1 MCNTLERR
9 TRLKA
14 TDSTSAIACARSV
27 KEEEREYQEFNKTT
41 MQGKDFTFQIPDECL
56 SCIFEKLGSVDR
68 KSCSLVC
75 KRWHWVEGQGRQR
88 LSLFAQE
95 NLLTALSKL
104 LSRFEHVTKLALKC
118 DKKLTSVDDK
128 ALFII
133 GRDCRQLK
141 KLKLK
146 GCKQLTDDGMEL
158 FARVCGPLKK
168 ISCGSCGFGARG
180 LNSVL
185 QHCVNL
191 EDLTVKRLKGLY
203 EGPSELI
210 RPGCGKIRR
219 LCLKE
224 LFNAQLFG
232 PLLAGSKHLH
242 TLMLSKN
249 SGNWDKLLD
258 IITEHLPELVE
269 LQMEK
274 LQLSDRG
281 LQAVARCKNL
291 EVLYVLKA
299 PECTNVG
306 LTAVAT
312 GCRKLRKLHVDGWK
326 TSRVGDEGLLSVA
339 RACKDLQELVLIGL
353 NTTVVSL
360 SPLATGCL
368 GLERLALCNSET
380 FGDPEFSCIAG
391 KCLSLKKLCIK
402 SCPISDQG
410 MEVLATGFPNLVKV
424 KIKKCRGVTSAS
436 VDWLQNHRESLI
448 VTVDDG
454 LPSTTR
460 ELARSVP
467 LGANRAPGR
476 SALQNRS
483 PLAKA
488 RLAIVAGGSFVACT
502 LLRWSSSS
510 GSGSSSPG
518 AGS

>member
-1 MCNTLERR
+1 MGQG
-9 TRLKA
+9 
-14 TDSTSAIACARSV
+14 TSSVACAGSGQQQAQG
-27 KEEEREYQEFNKTT
+27 EYQEVDQNKI
-41 MQGKDFTFQIPDECL
+41 QGKDFTLQVPDECL
-56 SCIFEKLGSVDR
+56 SCIFEKLSSVDR

-146 GCKQLTDDGMEL
+146 GCKQLTDDGMEI

-185 QHCVNL
+185 QHCLNL

-224 LFNAQLFG
+224 LYNAQLFG
-232 PLLAGSKHLH
+232 PLLAGSKHLN

-249 SGNWDKLLD
+249 SGNWDNLLD

-269 LQMEK
+269 LHMEK
-274 LQLSDRG
+274 LQLSDGG
-281 LQAVARCKNL
+281 LQSVARCKNL

-299 PECTNVG
+299 PECTNAG
-306 LTAVAT
+306 LSAVAT
-312 GCRKLRKLHVDGWK
+312 GCRRLRKLHVDGWK
-326 TSRVGDEGLLSVA
+326 AGRVGDEGLLSVA

-353 NTTVVSL
+353 NATVISF
-360 SPLATGCL
+360 SPLATSCH
-368 GLERLALCNSET
+368 GLERLALCNSDT
-380 FGDPEFSCIAG
+380 FGDPELSCIAE
-391 KCLSLKKLCIK
+391 KCQSLKKLCIK

-410 MEVLATGFPNLVKV
+410 MEVLATGFPNLIKV
-424 KIKKCRGVTSAS
+424 KIKKCRDVTSAS
-436 VDWLQNHRESLI
+436 VDWLQTNRKSLI
-448 VTVDDG
+448 VTLDDA
-454 LPSTTR
+454 LPSTTTDLPR
-460 ELARSVP
+460 AVQP
-467 LGANRAPGR
+467 GTHRAPRG
-476 SALQNRS
+476 STPQNRS

-502 LLRWSSSS
+502 LLRWSSTS
-510 GSGSSSPG
+510 GSGSSSPAG
-518 AGS
+518 A

>member
-1 MCNTLERR
+1 MVVLVGWLPEG
-9 TRLKA
+9 
-14 TDSTSAIACARSV
+14 TSSVACARSGQLAEV
-27 KEEEREYQEFNKTT
+27 EHHEVDQNK
-41 MQGKDFTFQIPDECL
+41 MQGKDFSLQVPDECL
-56 SCIFEKLGSVDR
+56 SCIFQKLSSVDR
-68 KSCSLVC
+68 KTCSLVC
-75 KRWHWVEGQGRQR
+75 KRWHSVEGQGRQR

-95 NLLTALSKL
+95 NLLPALPKL
-104 LSRFEHVTKLALKC
+104 LTRFEHVTKLALKC
-118 DKKLTSVDDK
+118 EKKLTSIDDE

-133 GRDCRQLK
+133 GRDCKQLR

-146 GCKQLTDDGMEL
+146 GCKQLTDDGMEI

-180 LNSVL
+180 LNSIL

-210 RPGCGKIRR
+210 GPGCGKIRR

-232 PLLAGSKHLH
+232 PLLAGSRHLH

-269 LQMEK
+269 LHMEK

-291 EVLYVLKA
+291 EVLYVVKA

-306 LTAVAT
+306 LSAVAT

-326 TSRVGDEGLLSVA
+326 ASRVGDEGLLSVA
-339 RACKDLQELVLIGL
+339 RACNDLQELVLIGL
-353 NTTVVSL
+353 NATMTSL
-360 SPLATGCL
+360 SPLATSCH

-380 FGDPEFSCIAG
+380 FGDPEFSCIAT
-391 KCLSLKKLCIK
+391 KCQSLKKLCIK
-402 SCPISDQG
+402 SCPISDHG
-410 MEVLATGFPNLVKV
+410 MEVLATSCPNLVKI

-436 VDWLQNHRESLI
+436 VDWLQNNRESLI
-448 VTVDDG
+448 VTLDNG
-454 LPSTTR
+454 LPSTTADLPR
-460 ELARSVP
+460 PP
-467 LGANRAPGR
+467 LPVTHRAPR
-476 SALQNRS
+476 LSAPPNRS

-502 LLRWSSSS
+502 LLRWSSPS
-510 GSGSSSPG
+510 GSGSSSPAG
-518 AGS
+518 A